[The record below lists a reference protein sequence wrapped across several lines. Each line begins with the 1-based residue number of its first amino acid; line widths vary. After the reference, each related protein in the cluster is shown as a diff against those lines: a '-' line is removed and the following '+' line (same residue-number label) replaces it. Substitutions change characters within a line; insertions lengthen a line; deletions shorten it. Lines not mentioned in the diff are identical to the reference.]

1 MPTAIAHQHARRRAI
16 SKLLELHAVTRQSE
30 LIQLL
35 RAEGFD
41 ATQSSVS
48 RDLKELSAVKLTN
61 GYSLPEHPQ
70 IDNETE
76 LALVV
81 EFVRDIVPV
90 GANITVIT
98 TAVGAA
104 QRVAVTLDRIG
115 WPEIIGT
122 LSGDDTI
129 FVATAGAA
137 QQQRFNGRLR
147 SSLQKVDKG

>member
-1 MPTAIAHQHARRRAI
+1 MPSAIAQQHARRRAI
-16 SKLLELHAVTRQSE
+16 GELLELHAIHRQSE
-30 LIQLL
+30 LVQLL

-48 RDLKELSAVKLTN
+48 RDLKELGAVKLAS
-61 GYSLPEHPQ
+61 GYSLPEHRRS
-70 IDNETE
+70 DNESE
-76 LALVV
+76 LGLIA
-81 EFVRDIVPV
+81 EFVRDIRSA

-104 QRVAVTLDRIG
+104 QRVAVTLDRVD
-115 WPEIIGT
+115 WPEVVGT

-137 QQQRFNGRLR
+137 QQQRFNARLR
-147 SSLQKVDKG
+147 DSLAKANTR